1 MSTELTG
8 LRGEV
13 GFGFARMNDLVI
25 IQTTQ
30 GIVEH
35 LISKHTLPE
44 VQRRGVVVGHDHRHK
59 SLDFSRLVA
68 AVFLSK
74 GIRVYL
80 FRDICHTPLV
90 PFGVLKENAVCG
102 VMITASHNPKQD
114 NGYKLY
120 GANGCQ
126 IIPPNDQEIAQLILE
141 NLEPW
146 SEAVW
151 DMDACSKQQ
160 DTLCQDPSSELLDAY
175 YSGIISSLNLSAHT
189 SSCNLSS
196 LKVCYTAMH
205 GVGLKFAE
213 RMVKELAL
221 NDMVIVESQAKP
233 DPDFPTVA
241 FPNPEEKVCFF
252 FLLNQV

>member
-1 MSTELTG
+1 M
-8 LRGEV
+8 
-13 GFGFARMNDLVI
+13 
-25 IQTTQ
+25 
-30 GIVEH
+30 
-35 LISKHTLPE
+35 
-44 VQRRGVVVGHDHRHK
+44 
-59 SLDFSRLVA
+59 
-68 AVFLSK
+68 
-74 GIRVYL
+74 
-80 FRDICHTPLV
+80 
-90 PFGVLKENAVCG
+90 LKENAVCG